1 LLRFEAINFDG
12 MFVFKRILFL
22 LLFVLLLVPKAQ
34 SCKCASTTIA
44 QNYAVAKL
52 IFYGKHLGTI
62 ESKDVFDINGKPI
75 KIEQFEVL
83 HFFKG
88 VEKDN
93 AEPKNNKPTILS
105 IGSNC
110 QNSCG
115 FCYDSNGYYL
125 VYAHGSSL
133 FTAIETGWCSRTK
146 KIDGQ
151 QFIISSSSD
160 PDAGK
165 DEWRELERMAR
176 NDTANVNLMS
186 AENSFQEEM
195 QQKETRIL
203 DLQKQLKKK
212 GSMTIILSTTTLILL
227 IYLAFD
233 WFKKKNK
240 KA

>member
-1 LLRFEAINFDG
+1 MLQFRRL
-12 MFVFKRILFL
+12 LFL
-22 LLFVLLLVPKAQ
+22 IVLVLLMAPKAQ
-34 SCKCASTTIA
+34 SCKCASSTIE
-44 QNYAVAKL
+44 QNYALAKL
-52 IFYGKHLGTI
+52 IFYGKHLGTL
-62 ESKDVFDINGKPI
+62 ESKDVFDIYGKPV

-83 HFFKG
+83 RYFKG
-88 VEKDN
+88 IGKELM
-93 AEPKNNKPTILS
+93 AEPKNGKPTIIS

-115 FCYDSNGYYL
+115 FCYDSNANYL

-133 FTAIETGWCSRTK
+133 VNALETGWCSRTK
-146 KIDGQ
+146 KIMGQ
-151 QFIISSSSD
+151 QFIIGSSSD

-176 NDTANVNLMS
+176 NDTSYQDVTS
-186 AENSFQEEM
+186 IESSFQSEL
-195 QQKETRIL
+195 QQKETRLI

-233 WFKKKNK
+233 WFKKKK
-240 KA
+240 KNTPH